1 MTETDGAGRDR
12 DETPA
17 RRALAALITA
27 GVLGIGL
34 IVLQR
39 WVAATFTAALV
50 LVVVWFV
57 VVALAAVA
65 VGRSRPGLRT
75 PVLATVTAVAVA
87 SAGIGYWTGF
97 RKTEV
102 NEDVAMAAMRIPDG
116 DREVALAGM
125 AGDSDTPAVP
135 AEEKPQEEGPV
146 ELTAGGLDGA
156 DGHVARGRAT
166 VIGQRNGKR
175 VLTLTDLDADPGP
188 DVNVYLS
195 ASSDGIDDAVDLG
208 DLKAPVGNQ
217 QYDIPENVDLNRYGS
232 VVLYCIPFTTRIA
245 TAELR

>member
-1 MTETDGAGRDR
+1 MTRTDSVGRDR
-12 DETPA
+12 DETLA
-17 RRALAALITA
+17 RRALAALVTA

-39 WVAATFTAALV
+39 WVAATFTVALV

-57 VVALAAVA
+57 VVALAALA
-65 VGRSRPGLRT
+65 LGRARPGLRT
-75 PVLATVTAVAVA
+75 TVLATFTAVAVG

-102 NEDVAMAAMRIPDG
+102 NEDVAVAAMRIPDG

-125 AGDSDTPAVP
+125 DGDSDAPPSPTDQ
-135 AEEKPQEEGPV
+135 KPDEEGPV
-146 ELTAGGLDGA
+146 EITAGDLDGA
-156 DGHVARGRAT
+156 DGHAATGRAT
-166 VIGQRNGKR
+166 VVGQANGER

-195 ASSDGIDDAVDLG
+195 TSSDGIDDAVDLG

-217 QYDIPENVDLNRYGS
+217 QYDIPDGADLNRYGS